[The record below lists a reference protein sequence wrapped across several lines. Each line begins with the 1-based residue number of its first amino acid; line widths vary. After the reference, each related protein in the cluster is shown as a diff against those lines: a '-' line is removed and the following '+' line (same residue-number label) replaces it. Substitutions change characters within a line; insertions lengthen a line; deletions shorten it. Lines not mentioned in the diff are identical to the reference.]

1 MIKIC
6 SRCPLLTVRTFR
18 DAKMTQLS
26 KTDNVFETFYHL
38 RPGEELWVGP
48 LHLILLE
55 AQLRLAK
62 MFH

>member
-6 SRCPLLTVRTFR
+6 SRFPLLTVRTFR

-26 KTDNVFETFYHL
+26 KAENVFETFYHL
-38 RPGEELWVGP
+38 RAGEELWVGP

-55 AQLRLAK
+55 A
-62 MFH
+62 